1 VVGLGKMP
9 FELAQSGGQLRGVF
23 QYLMDLGFLDF
34 VLPFILIFVVFFAIL
49 QKVILFKASHKW
61 DTTTKKWVPTVAT
74 DKIPDRKVNALIS
87 LAIALMITIP
97 HAAGMYPPDMD
108 PVVLLAS
115 FLPSTVI
122 VLAAVFVIMLLL
134 GIAGA
139 GETSAMQLLVAF
151 IGVCLLVF
159 LFLLN
164 IFPTFFPAGFYWL
177 SDPTI
182 QALLFVLLIMALVIY
197 WVMKPAGGQPVPQR
211 LKEWM
216 TVVHPAAR
224 PPPTTPPTR
233 P

>member
-1 VVGLGKMP
+1 MVGLSKMP
-9 FELAQSGGQLRGVF
+9 FEQTQSGGQLRNVF

-49 QKVILFKASHKW
+49 QKIVLFRASHKW
-61 DTTTKKWVPTVAT
+61 DAAGKKWVPTVDT

-97 HAAGMYPPDMD
+97 HAAGMYPPELD
-108 PVVLLAS
+108 PVVLLTS
-115 FLPSTVI
+115 FLPSTIV

-134 GIAGA
+134 GFAGA

-164 IFPTFFPAGFYWL
+164 IFPTFFPTGFYWL
-177 SDPTI
+177 ADPTI

-197 WVMKPAGGQPVPQR
+197 WVMKPAGGEPVPKR

-216 TVVHPAAR
+216 TVVHPAALPPPR
-224 PPPTTPPTR
+224 PP
-233 P
+233 